1 MDSMQA
7 AVIKWYAEF
16 KADTKKRLYEK
27 IMQVFDEKVEEKTSK
42 VDVVQLSSGL
52 CSTVSYQ

>member
-7 AVIKWYAEF
+7 AVIEWYAEF

-52 CSTVSYQ
+52 CSTFSYQ